1 MSGVSTNGHA
11 PAEPARK
18 NSGRAW
24 AWGVAG
30 VYIFFAV
37 STLTFVGFTLTQNTD
52 LVSADYY
59 QQGTAHHS
67 HMEAAARARALP
79 ADQQW
84 QATLNGDRLA
94 CLFPRADIQG
104 TLHLYRP
111 ADERLDRELAI
122 DLAQGPQQIDGL
134 QTGRWQLKIL
144 WRMDGQDYYHQQDL
158 LVGR

>member
-1 MSGVSTNGHA
+1 MSATNGHPPQDA
-11 PAEPARK
+11 SRK
-18 NSGRAW
+18 SSGRSW
-24 AWGVAG
+24 AWGIAG
-30 VYIFFAV
+30 TYTFFALA
-37 STLTFVGFTLTQNTD
+37 TLTFVGFTLTQRTD

-59 QQGTAHHS
+59 QQANTHHS

-79 ADQQW
+79 ADQRW
-84 QATLNGDRLA
+84 QATLNGDHLI

-111 ADERLDRELAI
+111 ADERLDRELEI
-122 DLAQGPQQIDGL
+122 DLWQGPQQIDDL

-144 WRMDGQDYYHQQDL
+144 WQMDGQDYYHQQDL

>member
-1 MSGVSTNGHA
+1 MSATNGH
-11 PAEPARK
+11 PPQENRRN
-18 NSGRAW
+18 NSGRSW
-24 AWGVAG
+24 AWGIAG

-37 STLTFVGFTLTQNTD
+37 STLTFVGFTLTQRTD
-52 LVSADYY
+52 LVSDDYY

-67 HMEAAARARALP
+67 HMEAASRAGALP
-79 ADQQW
+79 EDQRW

-94 CLFPRADIQG
+94 CLFPRTDIQG

-122 DLAQGPQQIDGL
+122 DLEQGPQFIDGL

-144 WRMDGQDYYHQQDL
+144 WQMDGQDYYHQQDL